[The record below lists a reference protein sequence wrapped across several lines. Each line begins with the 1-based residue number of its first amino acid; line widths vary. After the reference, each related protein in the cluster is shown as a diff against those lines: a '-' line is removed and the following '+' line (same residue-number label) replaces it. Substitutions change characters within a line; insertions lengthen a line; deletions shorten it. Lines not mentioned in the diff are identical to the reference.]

1 MSDNELGNSWKEL
14 RLYAVVSPM
23 PWKPLAIILAVLLL
37 AALVVIALIGFELT
51 DFSFSLF

>member
-1 MSDNELGNSWKEL
+1 
-14 RLYAVVSPM
+14 M

-37 AALVVIALIGFELT
+37 AAFVVIALIGFELT

>member
-14 RLYAVVSPM
+14 RLYVVVSPM
-23 PWKPLAIILAVLLL
+23 PWKPLAIILAALLL
-37 AALVVIALIGFELT
+37 AAFVVIALIGFELT

>member
-14 RLYAVVSPM
+14 RLYSVVSPM